1 MNHLYPAIQL
11 VRLTKRFD
19 KVTACDGIDLEVNR
33 GEILALLGENGSG
46 KTTLTNMLS
55 GIYQPDAGQIVLD
68 GQPVK
73 IRSPRDSIR
82 LGVGMIHQH
91 FKLVEVLTARE
102 NIMLGQPNTLTM
114 QPEET
119 IKVFGIQVDLNKKVY
134 KMSVSEKQAVEI
146 LKVLCRGAD
155 KLILD
160 EPTAVLTPQEIDTL
174 FDALRRMRQEGKAI
188 IIITH
193 KLEEVMDISDRV
205 TVLRRGTQ
213 VGSVLTSATDRY
225 HLTELMV
232 GRPINLDIQHLDMPM
247 GKTLLTVSKLSVN
260 DDIGRP
266 LIQDISFELRAGEI
280 LGIAGVAGSG
290 QKALCE
296 TISGIEK
303 PIHGTIQ
310 LEDQHIEG
318 LSPREIS
325 KRGVSMAFIPEDR
338 LGMGLVG
345 GMNIPDNLL
354 LKSYKDQKGFFLSRK
369 AARKEA
375 IEMVKRLQIA
385 TPGIHIKLSKL
396 SGGNVQKVLLGRE
409 INLSPKV
416 LITAY
421 PVRGLDIGASM
432 TIYDMLNEQ
441 KQKGVGI
448 LFVGEDLD
456 VLLSF
461 CDRIMV
467 LCQGKVSAIVDS
479 RFATKALLGMKM
491 TGLVTDKEDDYA

>member
-456 VLLSF
+456 VLLSL